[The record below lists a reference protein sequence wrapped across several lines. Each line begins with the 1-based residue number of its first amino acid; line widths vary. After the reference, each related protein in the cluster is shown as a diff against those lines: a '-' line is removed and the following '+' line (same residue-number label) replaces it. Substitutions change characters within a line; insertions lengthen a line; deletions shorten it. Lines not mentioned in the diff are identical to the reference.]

1 MILQG
6 VHQVVLDNNIVP
18 CIAYWAWCARVPED
32 MDEEDFEYWK
42 RKYLNKVSLPPG
54 FNPIEGSQKF
64 VEDVSGIKTIENW

>member
-1 MILQG
+1 
-6 VHQVVLDNNIVP
+6 
-18 CIAYWAWCARVPED
+18 